1 MNDDT
6 KFAVTAILSVLIF
19 MILLIAINLTSDY
32 KKLELTS
39 TMNPQAVCFSKAATN
54 TQFEICKSMT
64 PQ

>member
-6 KFAVTAILSVLIF
+6 KFAVTAILSILIF
-19 MILLIAINLTSDY
+19 MVLLVTVNLTSEY
-32 KKLELTS
+32 KNLELTS
-39 TMNPQAVCFSKAATN
+39 TMSPQALCFSKAATN